1 MPFDG
6 YSGDLNWSAYT
17 PADSTGTNYDIF
29 SSAYKNIR
37 FNVQSQSQYQI
48 TITDM
53 ANLPGMADRFFAD
66 TSLWRALMSY
76 NGISDPLSGV
86 AVGMTINV
94 PTKAALQAYVAA
106 QVKTQQTTITI

>member
-6 YSGDLNWSAYT
+6 YSGDLNWSSYT

-48 TITDM
+48 TVTDM
-53 ANLPGMADRFFAD
+53 ANLPVCGAHSCR
-66 TSLWRALMSY
+66 
-76 NGISDPLSGV
+76 
-86 AVGMTINV
+86 
-94 PTKAALQAYVAA
+94 
-106 QVKTQQTTITI
+106 TTGFPIRCLV